1 MFKNTYKCNQM
12 DHQLYTPTLS
22 IIPGAVNTSSPL
34 ASVDGS
40 VVATTRGGAAT
51 VAKAGLYDKAF
62 IGAAAR
68 DVSLLNDR

>member
-1 MFKNTYKCNQM
+1 MHSDGPPALHTHPVNHSRGRKRERQ
-12 DHQLYTPTLS
+12 PPPAS
-22 IIPGAVNTSSPL
+22 I
-34 ASVDGS
+34 DGS

-51 VAKAGLYDKAF
+51 VAKADLYDKAF